1 MNQCNSPKQFNP
13 PKVNVAV
20 KPPKVIRKIMVALPV
35 VAPVV
40 PTVASQNA
48 DSE

>member
-1 MNQCNSPKQFNP
+1 MKQFNP
-13 PKVNVAV
+13 PKVNVEV
-20 KPPKVIRKIMVALPV
+20 KPPQVRRPLMVALPV

>member
-1 MNQCNSPKQFNP
+1 MKPFNP
-13 PKVNVAV
+13 PKVNV
-20 KPPKVIRKIMVALPV
+20 KDEPPKVRRPVMVALPV